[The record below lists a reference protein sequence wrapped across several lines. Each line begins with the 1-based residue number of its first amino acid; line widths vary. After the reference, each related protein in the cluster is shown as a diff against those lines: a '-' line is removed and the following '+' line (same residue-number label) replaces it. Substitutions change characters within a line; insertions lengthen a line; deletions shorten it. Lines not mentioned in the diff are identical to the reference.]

1 MNHHTHCS
9 SCGLQHLL
17 PVLTKDRIANTNHES
32 IGRRRSFRAWQGLD
46 VPGQTQRTKH
56 GDAGHEIIGGT
67 AVIEEPNHDITL
79 RSDGISNRAAMAA
92 RSKDQP
98 TVWHQP

>member
-1 MNHHTHCS
+1 M
-9 SCGLQHLL
+9 
-17 PVLTKDRIANTNHES
+17 TNLCLWWDPAALMRPQVRAPRQAS
-32 IGRRRSFRAWQGLD
+32 RNFRALQDFD

-56 GDAGHEIIGGT
+56 GDAGHEIIVGT